1 MPSEFELNKIP
12 GIHRILVF
20 ITLFLRGLKR
30 RGGLFSDVE
39 VVTAQWRNLKNR
51 EKHLKQ
57 NAPINKPPN
66 VIITKILVYDRM
78 LYICI

>member
-1 MPSEFELNKIP
+1 M
-12 GIHRILVF
+12 
-20 ITLFLRGLKR
+20 
-30 RGGLFSDVE
+30 FSDVE

-66 VIITKILVYDRM
+66 VIIIKILVYDRM